1 VSCKKAIGVA
11 EAMKAKF
18 DGKLHVEIHTLD
30 SEAARPYA
38 LEFRGSTNVLFDK
51 NWVPLGVAIDKVK
64 MEEFLS
70 QHL

>member
-1 VSCKKAIGVA
+1 
-11 EAMKAKF
+11 MKEKF
-18 DGKLHVEIHTLD
+18 DGRLDVEIHTLD
-30 SEAARPYA
+30 SEAAKPYA

-51 NWVPLGVAIDKVK
+51 GWVPLTVALDKIK